1 MSALGSSFWPTKIR
15 LDYGQETVG
24 VEAFSARGFNGCIRG
39 PGKGNI
45 GRNERIVSF

>member
-24 VEAFSARGFNGCIRG
+24 VEAFSA
-39 PGKGNI
+39 PAVLTA
-45 GRNERIVSF
+45 VSASREGEHRTQ